1 MAICRM
7 CSYVRGGDDV
17 ARPLKDGIDY
27 FPLDA
32 EFLQDKKIRLIK
44 SEFGAKGV
52 LVVIQILCSIYKENG
67 YFSTCDDDDCF
78 FMAEAVGC
86 GVDSDFIRQVIH
98 GCVRRSLFDDK
109 LFNVFGVLTSRG
121 IQRRF
126 LRAAGTRDNIYIF
139 EEYWLLDVN
148 NKKDVPASILKKI
161 TFKNVYSKETTVN
174 LQNNDSLFTN
184 QTLKESRKKV
194 KERKEEDNG
203 ALPPESDDNISLI
216 FQTFEYCGFM
226 INGYTRD
233 ELIDLADEYEPA
245 WVVEA
250 IKRAADRGKK
260 NLGYVKGILN
270 KWQVAGA
277 MDNGK
282 TEAKQEEKPQ
292 ERPPAYKVFD
302 TNEPKKEKTQMPEE
316 LRRKIHEMF

>member
-7 CSYVRGGDDV
+7 YSYVRGGDDV

-52 LVVIQILCSIYKENG
+52 LVVIQLLCSIYKENG

-174 LQNNDSLFTN
+174 LQNNNGLFAN
-184 QTLKESRKKV
+184 QTLKESKKKV
-194 KERKEEDNG
+194 KESRVENKETLHPG
-203 ALPPESDDNISLI
+203 SDDNISLI

-233 ELIDLADEYEPA
+233 ELIALAEEYEPV

-260 NLGYVKGILN
+260 NLGYVKGILAN
-270 KWQVAGA
+270 WKVAGA
-277 MDNGK
+277 VDD
-282 TEAKQEEKPQ
+282 AKPAQCSHEKPP
-292 ERPPAYKVFD
+292 EKPPAYKVFD
-302 TNEPKKEKTQMPEE
+302 TNEPQKEKTQMPEE
-316 LRRKIHEMF
+316 LRRKIKNMF